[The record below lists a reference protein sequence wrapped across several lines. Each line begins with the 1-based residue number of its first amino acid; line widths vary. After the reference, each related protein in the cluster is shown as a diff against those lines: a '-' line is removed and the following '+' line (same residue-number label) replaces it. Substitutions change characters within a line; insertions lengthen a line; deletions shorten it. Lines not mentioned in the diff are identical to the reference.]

1 MEWIGFSRKRNG
13 MEWNLKIL
21 FRCYKI
27 KELNGME
34 CKLHFLE
41 VTLEGM

>member
-1 MEWIGFSRKRNG
+1 MDIVGTG